1 MTNEQKVFNRV
12 YRGLAKQ
19 GWKKAL
25 DQRWNSC
32 QLLDDAGNRCAIGH
46 LVPIKD
52 LREREWDEN
61 DLDTKEIV
69 ALAKK
74 LGVDRD
80 FLRQLQGEHDNGDS
94 GRAMRERFRLF
105 AQERNLTCP
114 M

>member
-25 DQRWNSC
+25 DKKLNSC
-32 QLLDDAGNRCAIGH
+32 QLLDDVGNRCAIGH
-46 LVPIKD
+46 LVPIGD
-52 LREREWDEN
+52 LRKRAWDDN
-61 DLDTKEIV
+61 DLDTNEIS

-80 FLRQLQGEHDNGDS
+80 FLRQLQSEHDEDGGGN
-94 GRAMRERFRLF
+94 AMRKRFRLF
-105 AQERNLTCP
+105 AQERGLTCP
-114 M
+114 T